1 MPITMIREF
10 LRFEAA
16 GGIMLILASAA
27 ALVLANTELGPLY
40 AAFLD
45 TPVAIQVGA
54 LNIAKPLLLWINDGL
69 MAIFFFLV
77 GLEIKREFLE
87 GELSSASQ
95 ISLPA
100 LAAVGGMVFPAL
112 IYVIVNWGNS
122 ENLNGWAIPTATD
135 IAFALGILALVGS
148 RVPLVLKILLTAIA
162 IFDDLGAIVIIAI
175 FYTDNLS
182 PNSLYAAGVAVVALI
197 VVNQF
202 RVTRL
207 APYVLL
213 GIVLWVCV
221 LKSGVHATLAGV
233 LVAFAVPLKPREKD
247 GPSLLRTVEHQLHP
261 WVAFAILPL
270 FAFANAGVSF
280 EGIGLHSFV
289 EPVKLGI
296 SLGLFLGKQVG
307 IFAMLWLCIRFG
319 LAPMPQGANWL
330 QLYGV
335 SLLCG
340 VGFTM
345 SLFIGSLAFEHSS
358 FDAPIRL
365 GVLTGS
371 IACAIVGY
379 TLLRL
384 GPAATTERTEPRLDE
399 PSSGEPPPYE
409 PHSDE
414 PASAEPALLV
424 DEAERPSS

>member
-10 LRFEAA
+10 LRYEAA

-182 PNSLYAAGVAVVALI
+182 ANSLYAAGVAVMALI

-233 LVAFAVPLKPREKD
+233 LTAFAVPLKPREKD

-379 TLLRL
+379 ALLRL
-384 GPAATTERTEPRLDE
+384 GPAPTTERTEPRLDE
-399 PSSGEPPPYE
+399 PPP
-409 PHSDE
+409 
-414 PASAEPALLV
+414 SAEPALLV